1 MGEKKT
7 WNNVAEMYNDKF
19 MSMNFY
25 NASYDKFCSL
35 LPPNVKVLEVGC
47 GPGVI
52 TKYLNDKRPDL
63 SILATDYAP
72 NMIEIA
78 QQNVPNA
85 EFKVLDARQLNTINQ
100 SFNAVVAGFI
110 LPFFTKEDVLAF
122 FQTCNSLI
130 LNNGPLYF
138 SFVEGKFE
146 DSVIKKG
153 SNGNELLF
161 HYFEREFIGESLA
174 NNNFRL
180 VEDFKIQYPL
190 KENKM
195 EVHTVL
201 IVEKTD

>member
-1 MGEKKT
+1 MDEKKT
-7 WNNVAEMYNDKF
+7 WNNVAQMYNDKF
-19 MSMNFY
+19 MSMDFY
-25 NASYDKFCSL
+25 NASYDRFCSL
-35 LPPNVKVLEVGC
+35 LPPNAKVLEVGC

-52 TKYLNDKRPDL
+52 TKYLNDKRPNL
-63 SILATDYAP
+63 SIIATDYAP

-85 EFKVLDARQLNTINQ
+85 EFQVLDARQLNTINQ

-110 LPFFTKEDVLAF
+110 LPYFAKEDVLAF
-122 FQTCNSLI
+122 FQMCNSLI

-153 SNGNELLF
+153 GDGNELLF
-161 HYFEREFIGESLA
+161 HYFERGFIDESLA
-174 NNNFRL
+174 CNNFRL

-201 IVEKTD
+201 IVEKIN